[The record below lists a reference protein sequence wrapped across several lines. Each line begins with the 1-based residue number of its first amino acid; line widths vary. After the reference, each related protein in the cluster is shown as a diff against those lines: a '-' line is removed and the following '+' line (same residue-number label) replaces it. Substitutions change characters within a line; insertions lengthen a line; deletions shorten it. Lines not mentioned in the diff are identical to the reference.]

1 MTDRLAA
8 AFARFVGTRS
18 DAELDAL
25 MRGWRRRLLLWGI
38 FAIAVRRLDRSSL
51 DEPALIE
58 IRIRDGDRGGDR
70 RALLIGRGRTR
81 VSRHALGEPDS
92 VVNFEPVAFLR
103 FAAGQESARDLFL
116 ARRLSVDGSLLLA
129 AELPTLFRRPTAAAA
144 APETLAD

>member
-8 AFARFVGTRS
+8 AFARFVSARS

-25 MRGWRRRLLLWGI
+25 MHGWRRRLLLWGI
-38 FAIAVRRLDRSSL
+38 FTLAPLRLDRSSVDDL
-51 DEPALIE
+51 ALIE
-58 IRIRDGDRGGDR
+58 IRVGDGGRGPDRWT
-70 RALLIGRGRTR
+70 LLIGRGRCR

-92 VVNFEPVAFLR
+92 IVNFEPVAFLR

-129 AELPTLFRRPTAAAA
+129 AELPTLFRRPAAAA
-144 APETLAD
+144 DPPRDPG